1 MATTILALSSYTTSN
16 VTMQMNLLTLLLAS
30 FKKIGFE
37 AALPFLSNLKWVS
50 SSWHFLQGSSLF
62 FWDYYEDCHSHEQV
76 GLIVNRALCNK
87 NGKYFPKDEFHYR
100 VLFGIVD
107 AEYSDGDGKYLRLL
121 REHARVSPLIVSDD
135 VTFHDNGDVTW
146 WEIKYAPEIIAA
158 LENTHYFNEEMVKL
172 YDRNHRAL
180 LEDLKNALLRYDDA
194 KRAEPILKRYR
205 HNLSQFD
212 RVWYEVLLQ
221 VRSSSKNRGLFH
233 RLRALDLPFDIG
245 AKYELNDS
253 PLKFTSSVS
262 TFSLVALDLASDEQK
277 FATYDVTANLFYL
290 SSSSFKSFSAH
301 VSVLPLSVAAAS
313 ASSKPLESSD
323 GVPSK
328 KKNKARRNWKAKAK
342 VMAFIE
348 EPLKPKPLMAS
359 ESK

>member
-1 MATTILALSSYTTSN
+1 
-16 VTMQMNLLTLLLAS
+16 
-30 FKKIGFE
+30 
-37 AALPFLSNLKWVS
+37 
-50 SSWHFLQGSSLF
+50 
-62 FWDYYEDCHSHEQV
+62 
-76 GLIVNRALCNK
+76 
-87 NGKYFPKDEFHYR
+87 
-100 VLFGIVD
+100 
-107 AEYSDGDGKYLRLL
+107 
-121 REHARVSPLIVSDD
+121 
-135 VTFHDNGDVTW
+135 
-146 WEIKYAPEIIAA
+146 
-158 LENTHYFNEEMVKL
+158 MVKVCG
-172 YDRNHRAL
+172 RNHRAL

-277 FATYDVTANLFYL
+277 FATYDVTANLFNL

-301 VSVLPLSVAAAS
+301 VSVLP
-313 ASSKPLESSD
+313 
-323 GVPSK
+323 
-328 KKNKARRNWKAKAK
+328 
-342 VMAFIE
+342 FQ
-348 EPLKPKPLMAS
+348 
-359 ESK
+359 